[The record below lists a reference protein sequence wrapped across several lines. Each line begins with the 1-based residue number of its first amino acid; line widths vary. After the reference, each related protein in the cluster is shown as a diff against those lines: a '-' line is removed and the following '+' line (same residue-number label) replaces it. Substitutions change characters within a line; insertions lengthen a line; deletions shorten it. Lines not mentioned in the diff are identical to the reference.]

1 MIILP
6 SKGLNQFIN
15 YKENKLDK
23 KNVKVEF
30 INDINLIEKKQWD
43 LCACPEAFKG
53 EKIIDPFTTY
63 NFISALENSGS
74 VGKGTGWH
82 SCHLVVKIEK
92 EIIAVM
98 PLYLKGH
105 SQGEYIFDHNW
116 AQAYN
121 NFGGNYY
128 PKIQSAVP
136 FTPATGRRFL
146 TKKGFEKQGRDALE
160 KGIINLA
167 LTNKLSSAHITF
179 CTSFEAKKVSD
190 NNFLKR
196 KTLQYHWENKGFSN
210 FEDFLN
216 SLSSRKRKTI
226 KKERKI
232 ATSLFKDN
240 DGIFSFTGSQLRDK
254 HWDSFWKFYQD
265 TGNRKWGIPYLTRDF
280 FQIINECMP
289 ENILLFLAIENNTPI
304 AGALNFIGADTLYG
318 RYWGCS
324 KYHSCLHYELC
335 YYQAIDYAL
344 KNRIKKVEAGAQGE
358 HKISRGYLP
367 SFVYSLHWFSN
378 KSFASAISEYLDK
391 EEKVINQEYD
401 ILMKT
406 SPYKQ
411 L

>member
-146 TKKGFEKQGRDALE
+146 TKNGFEKQGRDALE
-160 KGIINLA
+160 RGIINLA
-167 LTNKLSSAHITF
+167 LNNKLSSAHITF
-179 CTSFEAKKVSD
+179 CTSFEAKKVSV

-391 EEKVINQEYD
+391 EEKVINQEYNV
-401 ILMKT
+401 LMKT

>member
-1 MIILP
+1 M
-6 SKGLNQFIN
+6 
-15 YKENKLDK
+15 DK

-160 KGIINLA
+160 RGIINLA
-167 LTNKLSSAHITF
+167 LNNKLSSAHITF

-280 FQIINECMP
+280 FQIINESMP

-367 SFVYSLHWFSN
+367 SFVYSLHWFSDN
-378 KSFASAISEYLDK
+378 SFASAISEYLDK
-391 EEKVINQEYD
+391 EEKVINQEYN

>member
-1 MIILP
+1 M
-6 SKGLNQFIN
+6 
-15 YKENKLDK
+15 DK

-30 INDINLIEKKQWD
+30 INDINLVEKKQWD

-160 KGIINLA
+160 RGIINLA
-167 LTNKLSSAHITF
+167 LNNKLSSAHITF

-196 KTLQYHWENKGFSN
+196 KTLQYHWENKGFNN

-232 ATSLFKDN
+232 ATSFFKDN

-391 EEKVINQEYD
+391 EEKVINQEYNV
-401 ILMKT
+401 LMKT

>member
-1 MIILP
+1 M
-6 SKGLNQFIN
+6 
-15 YKENKLDK
+15 DK

-160 KGIINLA
+160 RGIINLA
-167 LTNKLSSAHITF
+167 LNNKLSSAHITF

-289 ENILLFLAIENNTPI
+289 ENILLFLAIENDTPI

-367 SFVYSLHWFSN
+367 SFVYSLHWFSS

-401 ILMKT
+401 VLMKT

>member
-1 MIILP
+1 M
-6 SKGLNQFIN
+6 
-15 YKENKLDK
+15 DK
-23 KNVKVEF
+23 KNIKVEF

-160 KGIINLA
+160 RGIINLA
-167 LTNKLSSAHITF
+167 LNNKLSSAHITF

-391 EEKVINQEYD
+391 EDKVINQEYD

>member
-1 MIILP
+1 M
-6 SKGLNQFIN
+6 
-15 YKENKLDK
+15 DK

-160 KGIINLA
+160 RGIIDLA
-167 LTNKLSSAHITF
+167 LNNKLSSAHITF

-210 FEDFLN
+210 FNDFLN

-232 ATSLFKDN
+232 ATSLFKEN

-265 TGNRKWGIPYLTRDF
+265 TGNRKWGVPYLTRDF
-280 FQIINECMP
+280 FQIINECMA

>member
-1 MIILP
+1 M
-6 SKGLNQFIN
+6 
-15 YKENKLDK
+15 DK

-160 KGIINLA
+160 RGIINLA
-167 LTNKLSSAHITF
+167 LNNKLSSAHITF

-196 KTLQYHWENKGFSN
+196 KTLQYHWENKGFGN

>member
-1 MIILP
+1 M
-6 SKGLNQFIN
+6 
-15 YKENKLDK
+15 DK

-160 KGIINLA
+160 RGIINLA
-167 LTNKLSSAHITF
+167 LNNKLSSAHITF

-190 NNFLKR
+190 NNFLRR

-265 TGNRKWGIPYLTRDF
+265 TGNRKWGIPYLTRNF

-391 EEKVINQEYD
+391 EEKIINQEYD
-401 ILMKT
+401 VLMKT

>member
-1 MIILP
+1 M
-6 SKGLNQFIN
+6 
-15 YKENKLDK
+15 DK

-160 KGIINLA
+160 RGIINLA
-167 LTNKLSSAHITF
+167 LNNKLSSAHITF

-190 NNFLKR
+190 NNFMKR

-240 DGIFSFTGSQLRDK
+240 DGIFSLTGSQLRDK

-401 ILMKT
+401 VLMKT

>member
-1 MIILP
+1 M
-6 SKGLNQFIN
+6 
-15 YKENKLDK
+15 DK

-160 KGIINLA
+160 RGIINLA
-167 LTNKLSSAHITF
+167 LNNKLSSAHITF

-265 TGNRKWGIPYLTRDF
+265 TGNRKWGIPYLTRNF

-289 ENILLFLAIENNTPI
+289 ESILLFLAIENNKPI

>member
-1 MIILP
+1 M
-6 SKGLNQFIN
+6 
-15 YKENKLDK
+15 DK

-30 INDINLIEKKQWD
+30 IKDINLIEKEQWD
-43 LCACPEAFKG
+43 LCACPESFKG

-160 KGIINLA
+160 RGIINLA
-167 LTNKLSSAHITF
+167 LNNKLSSAHITF

-190 NNFLKR
+190 NNFLRR

-401 ILMKT
+401 VLMKT

>member
-1 MIILP
+1 M
-6 SKGLNQFIN
+6 
-15 YKENKLDK
+15 DK

-43 LCACPEAFKG
+43 LCACPEVFKG

-160 KGIINLA
+160 RGIINLA
-167 LTNKLSSAHITF
+167 LNNKLSSAHITF
-179 CTSFEAKKVSD
+179 CTSFEAKKISD
-190 NNFLKR
+190 NNFLRR

>member
-1 MIILP
+1 M
-6 SKGLNQFIN
+6 
-15 YKENKLDK
+15 DK

-160 KGIINLA
+160 RGIINLA
-167 LTNKLSSAHITF
+167 LNNKLSSAHITF

-265 TGNRKWGIPYLTRDF
+265 TGNRKWGVPYLTRDF
-280 FQIINECMP
+280 FQIINECMA

>member
-1 MIILP
+1 M
-6 SKGLNQFIN
+6 
-15 YKENKLDK
+15 DK

-160 KGIINLA
+160 RGIINLA
-167 LTNKLSSAHITF
+167 LNNKLSSAHITF

-254 HWDSFWKFYQD
+254 HWDSFWNFYQD

-367 SFVYSLHWFSN
+367 SFVYSLHWFSS
-378 KSFASAISEYLDK
+378 KSFASAISEYLNK

>member
-1 MIILP
+1 M
-6 SKGLNQFIN
+6 
-15 YKENKLDK
+15 DK
-23 KNVKVEF
+23 KNVQVEF
-30 INDINLIEKKQWD
+30 INDINLIDKKQWD
-43 LCACPEAFKG
+43 LCACPEVLHG

-121 NFGGNYY
+121 NIGGNYY
-128 PKIQSAVP
+128 PKLQSAVP

-167 LTNKLSSAHITF
+167 LNNKLSSAHITF
-179 CTSFEAKKVSD
+179 CTSLEAKRVSE

-240 DGIFSFTGSQLRDK
+240 EGIYSFTGSELKDK

-289 ENILLFLAIENNTPI
+289 ENILLFLAMENNTPI

-378 KSFASAISEYLDK
+378 KPFASAISEYLDK
-391 EEKVINQEYD
+391 EEKVIEQEYD

>member
-160 KGIINLA
+160 RGIINLA
-167 LTNKLSSAHITF
+167 LNNKLSSAHITF

-391 EEKVINQEYD
+391 EEKVINQEYNV
-401 ILMKT
+401 LMKT

>member
-1 MIILP
+1 M
-6 SKGLNQFIN
+6 
-15 YKENKLDK
+15 DK

-43 LCACPEAFKG
+43 LCACPEVFKG

-160 KGIINLA
+160 RGIINLA
-167 LTNKLSSAHITF
+167 LNNKLSSAHITF

-265 TGNRKWGIPYLTRDF
+265 TGNRKWGVPYLTRDF

>member
-1 MIILP
+1 M
-6 SKGLNQFIN
+6 
-15 YKENKLDK
+15 DK

-43 LCACPEAFKG
+43 LCACPEVFKG

-160 KGIINLA
+160 RGIINLA
-167 LTNKLSSAHITF
+167 LNNKLSSAHITF

-335 YYQAIDYAL
+335 YYQAIDYAV

-378 KSFASAISEYLDK
+378 KSFASAISEYLNK

>member
-1 MIILP
+1 M
-6 SKGLNQFIN
+6 
-15 YKENKLDK
+15 DK

-30 INDINLIEKKQWD
+30 IKDINLIEKEQWD
-43 LCACPEAFKG
+43 LCACPESFKG

-160 KGIINLA
+160 RGIINLA
-167 LTNKLSSAHITF
+167 LNNKLSSAHITF

>member
-1 MIILP
+1 M
-6 SKGLNQFIN
+6 
-15 YKENKLDK
+15 DK

-43 LCACPEAFKG
+43 LCACPEVFKG

-160 KGIINLA
+160 RGIINLA
-167 LTNKLSSAHITF
+167 LNNKLSSAHITF

-196 KTLQYHWENKGFSN
+196 KTLQYHWENKGFGN

>member
-1 MIILP
+1 M
-6 SKGLNQFIN
+6 
-15 YKENKLDK
+15 DK

-160 KGIINLA
+160 RGIINLA
-167 LTNKLSSAHITF
+167 LNNKLSSAHITF

-196 KTLQYHWENKGFSN
+196 KTLQYHWENKGFGN

-280 FQIINECMP
+280 FQIINECMA

-391 EEKVINQEYD
+391 EEKVINQEYNV
-401 ILMKT
+401 LMKT

>member
-1 MIILP
+1 M
-6 SKGLNQFIN
+6 
-15 YKENKLDK
+15 DK

-43 LCACPEAFKG
+43 LCACPEVFKG

-160 KGIINLA
+160 RGIISLA
-167 LTNKLSSAHITF
+167 LNNKLSSAHITF

-210 FEDFLN
+210 FEDFLS

-280 FQIINECMP
+280 FQIINECMS

-378 KSFASAISEYLDK
+378 KSFGNAISAYLDK

>member
-1 MIILP
+1 M
-6 SKGLNQFIN
+6 
-15 YKENKLDK
+15 DK

-43 LCACPEAFKG
+43 LCACPEALKG

-160 KGIINLA
+160 RGIINLA
-167 LTNKLSSAHITF
+167 LNNKLSSAHITF

-401 ILMKT
+401 VLMKT

>member
-1 MIILP
+1 M
-6 SKGLNQFIN
+6 
-15 YKENKLDK
+15 DK

-160 KGIINLA
+160 RGIINLA
-167 LTNKLSSAHITF
+167 LNNKLSSAHITF

-190 NNFLKR
+190 NNFMKR

>member
-1 MIILP
+1 M
-6 SKGLNQFIN
+6 
-15 YKENKLDK
+15 DK

-160 KGIINLA
+160 RGIINLA
-167 LTNKLSSAHITF
+167 LNNKLSSAHITF

-265 TGNRKWGIPYLTRDF
+265 TGNRKWGVPYLTRDF

>member
-1 MIILP
+1 M
-6 SKGLNQFIN
+6 
-15 YKENKLDK
+15 DK

-179 CTSFEAKKVSD
+179 CTPFEAKKVSD

-391 EEKVINQEYD
+391 EEKVINQEYN

>member
-1 MIILP
+1 
-6 SKGLNQFIN
+6 
-15 YKENKLDK
+15 LDK

-160 KGIINLA
+160 RGIINLA
-167 LTNKLSSAHITF
+167 LNNKLSSAHITF

-196 KTLQYHWENKGFSN
+196 KTLQYHWENKGFGN

-280 FQIINECMP
+280 FQIINECMS

-401 ILMKT
+401 VLMKT

>member
-1 MIILP
+1 M
-6 SKGLNQFIN
+6 
-15 YKENKLDK
+15 DK

-160 KGIINLA
+160 RGIINLA
-167 LTNKLSSAHITF
+167 LNNKLSSAHITF

-344 KNRIKKVEAGAQGE
+344 KNRINKVEAGAQGE

>member
-1 MIILP
+1 VIILP

-63 NFISALENSGS
+63 NFLSALENSGS

-160 KGIINLA
+160 RGIINLA
-167 LTNKLSSAHITF
+167 LNNKLSSAHITF

-401 ILMKT
+401 VLMKT

>member
-1 MIILP
+1 M
-6 SKGLNQFIN
+6 
-15 YKENKLDK
+15 DK

-43 LCACPEAFKG
+43 LCACPEIFKG

-160 KGIINLA
+160 RGIISLA
-167 LTNKLSSAHITF
+167 LNNKLSSAHITF

-190 NNFLKR
+190 NNFLRR

-232 ATSLFKDN
+232 ATNLFKDD
-240 DGIFSFTGSQLRDK
+240 DGIFSFTGSELRDK

>member
-6 SKGLNQFIN
+6 SKDLIQFIN

-160 KGIINLA
+160 RGIINLA
-167 LTNKLSSAHITF
+167 LNNKLSSAHITF

-190 NNFLKR
+190 NNFMKR

-401 ILMKT
+401 VLMKT

>member
-1 MIILP
+1 M
-6 SKGLNQFIN
+6 
-15 YKENKLDK
+15 DK

-121 NFGGNYY
+121 NIGGNYY

-160 KGIINLA
+160 RGIINLA
-167 LTNKLSSAHITF
+167 LNNKLSSAHITF
-179 CTSFEAKKVSD
+179 CTSFEAKKISD

-240 DGIFSFTGSQLRDK
+240 EGIYSFTGSELKDK

-265 TGNRKWGIPYLTRDF
+265 TGNKKWGIPYLTRDF
-280 FQIINECMP
+280 FQIINECMA
-289 ENILLFLAIENNTPI
+289 ENILLFLAMENNTPI

-391 EEKVINQEYD
+391 EEKVIEQEYD

>member
-1 MIILP
+1 M
-6 SKGLNQFIN
+6 
-15 YKENKLDK
+15 DK

-63 NFISALENSGS
+63 NFLSALENSGS

-160 KGIINLA
+160 RGIINLA
-167 LTNKLSSAHITF
+167 LNNKLSSAHITF

>member
-1 MIILP
+1 M
-6 SKGLNQFIN
+6 
-15 YKENKLDK
+15 DK

-43 LCACPEAFKG
+43 LCACPEVFKG

-160 KGIINLA
+160 RGIISLA
-167 LTNKLSSAHITF
+167 LNNKLSSAHITF
-179 CTSFEAKKVSD
+179 CTSFEAKKISD
-190 NNFLKR
+190 NNFLRR

-391 EEKVINQEYD
+391 EEKVINQEYN

>member
-1 MIILP
+1 M
-6 SKGLNQFIN
+6 
-15 YKENKLDK
+15 DK

-43 LCACPEAFKG
+43 LCACPEVFKG

-63 NFISALENSGS
+63 DFISALENSGS

-160 KGIINLA
+160 RGIINLA
-167 LTNKLSSAHITF
+167 LNNKLSSAHITF

-280 FQIINECMP
+280 FQIINESMP

-391 EEKVINQEYD
+391 EEKVINQEYN

>member
-1 MIILP
+1 M
-6 SKGLNQFIN
+6 
-15 YKENKLDK
+15 DK

-160 KGIINLA
+160 RGIINLA
-167 LTNKLSSAHITF
+167 LNNKLSSAHITF

-401 ILMKT
+401 VLMKT

>member
-1 MIILP
+1 M
-6 SKGLNQFIN
+6 
-15 YKENKLDK
+15 DK

-160 KGIINLA
+160 RGIINLA
-167 LTNKLSSAHITF
+167 LNNKLSSAHITF

-280 FQIINECMP
+280 FQIINECMS

-367 SFVYSLHWFSN
+367 SFVYSLHWFSS

-401 ILMKT
+401 VLMKT

>member
-1 MIILP
+1 M
-6 SKGLNQFIN
+6 
-15 YKENKLDK
+15 DK

-43 LCACPEAFKG
+43 LCACPEVFKG

-160 KGIINLA
+160 RGIINLV
-167 LTNKLSSAHITF
+167 LNNKLSSAHITF

-401 ILMKT
+401 VLMKT